1 MCCVFF
7 REEIK
12 KKSKKKRKRKIKKYT
27 AIGAASVGGG
37 VLLGTLYE
45 YCSAHRQLLILMMG
59 GEVRMPL
66 EAKVG
71 TGFFIIFDLM

>member
-12 KKSKKKRKRKIKKYT
+12 EKSKKKRKRKIKKYT

-45 YCSAHRQLLILMMG
+45 YCTINDCPLQLERVLIFYERLQ
-59 GEVRMPL
+59 R
-66 EAKVG
+66 
-71 TGFFIIFDLM
+71 